1 VPRHR
6 PRLVRADR
14 DGADSS
20 FEEADG
26 TPALC
31 GHSGPTAGQLRQSAG
46 HTTCAALH
54 NVDGAEGVN
63 AVKQKP
69 RLAVISPFLDKRHG
83 SERIMLE
90 WLLHL
95 PQAFEIHVYS
105 QRVEDVDLS
114 KFTWHR
120 IPKLPGPHLLNFLWW
135 LAANRFCIGWD
146 RLRGLRHDLVF
157 SSGANSI
164 GADVMCVHIVF
175 AEYVRQVQSGMRLF
189 HNPVRQWPRLLHRKL
204 YYGVANWMERR
215 ACMDRR
221 TTLVGCSR
229 KTAQELG
236 RFYNRR
242 DRIPV
247 LYLGLDHSVFNPET
261 RAALRQAARSE
272 LELHDDQLAV
282 ILVGNDWRNKGVLAL
297 LEALEQLRDL
307 PIRLF
312 IISRE
317 DPSVC
322 WGFVKEKKLENRVH
336 FLAPRKDIE
345 FYYAAADA
353 YAGPSLQDSY
363 GIPPV
368 EAMAC
373 GLPVIVSASAGVAE
387 IITHEVDGLILDD
400 PKDSKALA
408 TMIRQL
414 YEDEAFRSRL
424 GERAVETARQ
434 YTWERNGLEL
444 GAIFERLLLQKSGF
458 AARTLR
464 QEL

>member
-1 VPRHR
+1 V
-6 PRLVRADR
+6 
-14 DGADSS
+14 DSS
-20 FEEADG
+20 FEEARG

-31 GHSGPTAGQLRQSAG
+31 GHFGPLVGQLCQSAG
-46 HTTCAALH
+46 RTTYAAQY
-54 NVDGAEGVN
+54 NAGGAEGVN

-95 PQAFEIHVYS
+95 PQDFEIHIYS
-105 QRVEDVDLS
+105 QRVEDVGLLN
-114 KFTWHR
+114 FTWHR

-135 LAANRFCIGWD
+135 LAANRFCISWD
-146 RLRGLRHDLVF
+146 RHFRGVRHDLLF
-157 SSGANSI
+157 SSGANFL

-189 HNPVRQWPRLLHRKL
+189 QSPVSHWPRLLHRKL
-204 YYGVANWMERR
+204 YYAAAIWMERR
-215 ACMDRR
+215 ACIDRR
-221 TTLVGCSR
+221 TTLVGYSR
-229 KTAQELG
+229 KTTQELG

-261 RAALRQAARSE
+261 RASLRQAARSE
-272 LELHDDQLAV
+272 LELPEDQFAV

-297 LEALEQLRDL
+297 LEALEQLREL
-307 PIRLF
+307 PIKLF
-312 IISRE
+312 VVSRE
-317 DPSVC
+317 DPSAC
-322 WGFVKEKKLENRVH
+322 WGFVKEKKLENRVR

-363 GIPPV
+363 GIPPA

-387 IITHEVDGLILDD
+387 ITTHGVDGLILDD
-400 PKDSKALA
+400 PTDSKALA
-408 TMIRQL
+408 TMIRHL
-414 YEDEAFRSRL
+414 YEDETFRSRL
-424 GERAVETARQ
+424 GQRAVETARQ

-444 GAIFERLLLQKSGF
+444 AAIFEGLLLQKWEF

-464 QEL
+464 QEP